1 MWEFIIHRHGPIIR
15 NWIPQLIIVHTN
27 CFSPLAE
34 QVENLSFSELV
45 KTNVK
50 MNRTQT
56 CMWGT
61 CTPPSVDLAG
71 GKPRLDLSSTKLCPF
86 QV

>member
-1 MWEFIIHRHGPIIR
+1 MVGWFPFENKNMGVVGHLYYNIDLGVYHSHAWSGYQKLDPRA
-15 NWIPQLIIVHTN
+15 NNLHTD

-45 KTNVK
+45 KTNFN

-56 CMWGT
+56 
-61 CTPPSVDLAG
+61 
-71 GKPRLDLSSTKLCPF
+71 
-86 QV
+86 